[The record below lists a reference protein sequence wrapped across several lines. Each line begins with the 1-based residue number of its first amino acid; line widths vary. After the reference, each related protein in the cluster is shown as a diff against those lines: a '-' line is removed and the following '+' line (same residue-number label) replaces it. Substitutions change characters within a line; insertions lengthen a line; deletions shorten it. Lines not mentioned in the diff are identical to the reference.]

1 MPIPAIVVV
10 EDEPDIL
17 LILRRVLR
25 DLETE
30 LDIIAVS
37 SGEAA
42 IAYARE
48 QPCPLLIT
56 DYRLGGMNGLQLA
69 RTFMRRFGSHTIMI
83 SAYFTPT
90 LRDAVLAEG
99 IDFVLSKPFSVD
111 DLEDAIRR
119 ILSRPLDQTWALL

>member
-30 LDIIAVS
+30 LDIVAVS
-37 SGEAA
+37 SGEEAL
-42 IAYARE
+42 AYARE

-56 DYRLGGMNGLQLA
+56 DYRLGGMNGLHVA
-69 RTFMRRFGSHTIMI
+69 KMFKHHFGSHTIMI
-83 SAYFTPT
+83 SAYFTP
-90 LRDAVLAEG
+90 LLCDAVLAEG
-99 IDFVLSKPFSVD
+99 IDFALSKPFSVD
-111 DLEDAIRR
+111 ELEDAIRS
-119 ILSRPLDQTWALL
+119 ILSRPLDQTPALL

>member
-1 MPIPAIVVV
+1 MPFPAIVVV

-17 LILRRVLR
+17 VILRRVLR

-30 LDIIAVS
+30 LDIVAVS

-42 IAYARE
+42 VAYASQ

-69 RTFMRRFGSHTIMI
+69 RTFKRRFGSHTIMI
-83 SAYFTPT
+83 SAYFTPP
-90 LRDAVLAEG
+90 LRDAVRAEG
-99 IDFVLSKPFSVD
+99 IDFAFSKPFSVD
-111 DLEDAIRR
+111 DLEDAIR
-119 ILSRPLDQTWALL
+119 IVLSRPFD